1 MQAGPPPSSRGHMV
15 PRTRA
20 YGNNRAGPARPTAG
34 RMRRWPPPTPPSS
47 PRSSTWRRARPRG
60 TSSPSPTGTCVTL
73 APRRWPRRSAA
84 TFPRRASAPNGRSR
98 SSSPASTARCIR
110 RGRGSSTSWTGG
122 PPRQRWAPTGWR
134 ARSIRTRARGSRPRW
149 AASLSGSPSG
159 GSGSSSGCRPSGAAC
174 SRPARPWRTS
184 SRSRAHA
191 GGAVRGRVS
200 TWTTWGS
207 PRYRWPSPSPS
218 SDSWSR
224 PRPGSSVSMPRA
236 SRP

>member
-1 MQAGPPPSSRGHMV
+1 MV

-34 RMRRWPPPTPPSS
+34 RMRRWPPPTSPSS

-98 SSSPASTARCIR
+98 SSSPASTAPCIR
-110 RGRGSSTSWTGG
+110 PGRGSSTSWTEVR
-122 PPRQRWAPTGWR
+122 PRPRWAPTGSR
-134 ARSIRTRARGSRPRW
+134 ARSIRTPARGSHPRW
-149 AASLSGSPSG
+149 AASSSGSPWGGCATCSG
-159 GSGSSSGCRPSGAAC
+159 YRPSGAAC

-200 TWTTWGS
+200 TSTTWGS
-207 PRYRWPSPSPS
+207 P
-218 SDSWSR
+218 DSRLSR
-224 PRPGSSVSMPRA
+224 CSAAATSTPA
-236 SRP
+236 T